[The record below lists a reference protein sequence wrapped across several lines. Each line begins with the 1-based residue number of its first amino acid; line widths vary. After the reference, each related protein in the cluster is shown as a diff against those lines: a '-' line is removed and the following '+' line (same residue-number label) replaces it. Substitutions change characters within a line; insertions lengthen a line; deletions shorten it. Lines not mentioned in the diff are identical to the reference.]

1 MPFSNWIWTN
11 GHNRSENEA
20 LTAEGLL
27 RFCGQMDIPIAV
39 FAATGYLLAINQDFQ
54 LVFKEESRWQDFFR
68 KEIFMMRTL
77 NKNWVTFDYTLKEE
91 TSEKQLEVLVTM
103 QPAGDQHVYIFKVE
117 DVTEDKITENRILD
131 MNYQLTQKIKE
142 INEAQIKI
150 MNQEKLVG
158 IGQLAAGVAHEI
170 NNPLGFVKSNFRV
183 LDDYFREITKLL
195 ILVKDEFCT
204 FKDNLKNG
212 MEVSLV
218 QDFLERV
225 ENAIDESDY
234 KYIIEDYEGLFK
246 DTSIGLERVEKIVM
260 SLRKFSR
267 VDHMMTFTE
276 YNLNEGLDETL
287 IIANNEIKYSAEVIK
302 DMQYVP
308 LTYAIAG
315 EINQVLLNILIN
327 ATHAIKEKG
336 KNHKGIIKITT
347 RSDEK
352 YIYCE
357 IMDNGIGIKVKDQ
370 DQIFVPFFTTKEVG
384 TGTGLGMSIAYDI
397 ITNKHGGEL
406 NFISEFGIGTTFKI
420 KLPIRKVDTDTVDS
434 FVNF

>member
-1 MPFSNWIWTN
+1 
-11 GHNRSENEA
+11 
-20 LTAEGLL
+20 
-27 RFCGQMDIPIAV
+27 MD
-39 FAATGYLLAINQDFQ
+39 N
-54 LVFKEESRWQDFFR
+54 
-68 KEIFMMRTL
+68 
-77 NKNWVTFDYTLKEE
+77 
-91 TSEKQLEVLVTM
+91 
-103 QPAGDQHVYIFKVE
+103 
-117 DVTEDKITENRILD
+117 
-131 MNYQLTQKIKE
+131 
-142 INEAQIKI
+142 
-150 MNQEKLVG
+150 
-158 IGQLAAGVAHEI
+158 
-170 NNPLGFVKSNFRV
+170 
-183 LDDYFREITKLL
+183 YFREITKLL

-384 TGTGLGMSIAYDI
+384 TGTGLGMSIA
-397 ITNKHGGEL
+397 
-406 NFISEFGIGTTFKI
+406 
-420 KLPIRKVDTDTVDS
+420 
-434 FVNF
+434 

>member
-11 GHNRSENEA
+11 EQDRSTNEA
-20 LTAEGLL
+20 LAVEGLL
-27 RFCGQMDIPIAV
+27 RFGGQVDIPLAV
-39 FAATGYLLAINQDFQ
+39 FTGTGYLLAFNLSFQ
-54 LVFKEESRWQDFFR
+54 MIFKEDNKWQDLFK
-68 KEIFMMRTL
+68 KEIFMMKSL
-77 NKNWVTFDYTLKEE
+77 NKSWVTFELTVFDGAL
-91 TSEKQLEVLVTM
+91 EKQLEILITM
-103 QPAGDQHVYIFKVE
+103 QPAGEDQVYVCKVE
-117 DVTEDKITENRILD
+117 DVTEDKVTESRILD

-195 ILVKDEFCT
+195 ISIKDEFCT
-204 FKDNLKNG
+204 FKDNLKD
-212 MEVSLV
+212 EVESTPI
-218 QDFLERV
+218 QDFLDRV

-276 YNLNEGLDETL
+276 YNLNEGIDETL

-357 IMDNGIGIKVKDQ
+357 IMDNGIGIKARDQ

-384 TGTGLGMSIAYDI
+384 NGTGLGMSIAYDI
-397 ITNKHGGEL
+397 ITNKHSGEI
-406 NFISEFGIGTTFKI
+406 NFISEYGMGTTFKI

-434 FVNF
+434 FVNI